1 MKIGTGIM
9 AAAASAAIAAAGI
22 IGAPAASADPQV
34 AKFGAWQKLQDANGP
49 AVTIAA
55 WGISD
60 LRPSSDTIPGYPL
73 AGKLWEANAG
83 FKAIQGTGTPIVPNL
98 NARAAN
104 GQNYQVLWQAATP
117 QGISGATVQQGD
129 SSKGKVYF
137 DVTGASPTS
146 VAYYNGS
153 QDLLLWQ

>member
-9 AAAASAAIAAAGI
+9 AAAASAAIVAAGI

-34 AKFGAWQKLQDANGP
+34 AKFGAWQKLQDMNGG
-49 AVTIAA
+49 AQTVAA
-55 WGISD
+55 WGIAD
-60 LRPSSDTIPGYPL
+60 LRPSSDTISGYPL

-83 FKAIQGTGTPIVPNL
+83 FKAIQGASTPIIPNL

-104 GQNYQVLWQAATP
+104 GQNYQVIWQAATP
-117 QGISGATVQQGD
+117 QGISGATLQQGD
-129 SSKGKVYF
+129 VSKGKIYF